1 MTSRQFSLPTVLR
14 MVPNT
19 LLKACFEELGHGQFD
34 PNWAELKKKEIDPI
48 LDYLEELPV
57 EQLNEIEGVL
67 RNVFDLGCPS
77 GYDALVEAGPH
88 CGVPDLSSVVPDELR
103 LRAGDV
109 DVAAPSPGVR
119 EASWSSEQDAYGCLW
134 RKRSFSEPE
143 MAPEP
148 WNWATHSTL
157 PSNCGSL

>member
-1 MTSRQFSLPTVLR
+1 MASRQFSLPTVLR

-77 GYDALVEAGPH
+77 GYDALVEAAPN
-88 CGVPDLSSVVPDELR
+88 CGVPNLSSVVPDELCVYGR
-103 LRAGDV
+103 AMWTWLHQTRQPRRFRFVTLGRKFLRGSRQREHRRDRDGAGWHHQ
-109 DVAAPSPGVR
+109 PG
-119 EASWSSEQDAYGCLW
+119 
-134 RKRSFSEPE
+134 
-143 MAPEP
+143 
-148 WNWATHSTL
+148 
-157 PSNCGSL
+157 